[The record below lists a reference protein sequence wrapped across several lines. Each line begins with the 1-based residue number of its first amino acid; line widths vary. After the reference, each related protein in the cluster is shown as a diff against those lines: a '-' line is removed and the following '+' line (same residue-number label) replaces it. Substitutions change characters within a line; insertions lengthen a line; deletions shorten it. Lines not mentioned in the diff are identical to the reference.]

1 MNVKNVGRPLG
12 RGHILLSIK
21 EFILVRNPMNIR
33 NVENLQMEFNTT
45 NIKNCTL
52 KRNCEFKIHRRA
64 FEVHSILTD
73 H

>member
-33 NVENLQMEFNTT
+33 NVE
-45 NIKNCTL
+45 KP
-52 KRNCEFKIHRRA
+52 
-64 FEVHSILTD
+64 TD
-73 H
+73 GVQHNQHQKLHTKEKL